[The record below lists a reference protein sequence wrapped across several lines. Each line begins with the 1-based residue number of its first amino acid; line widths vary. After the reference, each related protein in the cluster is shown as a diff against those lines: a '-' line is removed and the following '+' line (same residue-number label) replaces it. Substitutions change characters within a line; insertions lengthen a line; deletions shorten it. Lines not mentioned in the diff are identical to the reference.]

1 MSSWQIDW
9 KSFNPLGW
17 KPQHWASLVPLGL
30 NVPHPN
36 NYVELW
42 RALGENRDALGYAWR
57 ILTTGVCDGC
67 ALGTSG
73 LRDWTLA
80 GPHLCNIRL
89 RLLRLNTMPAIDAAK
104 LANIAA
110 LPKNSAELR
119 QLGRLSQPMLREG
132 NEPGFRMI
140 SWEEALGR
148 IAQSF
153 QTPDRWGFYV
163 TSRGMPNESY
173 YAIQKAVRALG
184 SNSIDNAARVCHA
197 PSGVALKQMIGVA
210 ATTCSY
216 SDWIGSDAVVFIGS
230 NVANNQPVATKY
242 LHYAKAAGTQV
253 YCVNTY
259 IEPGMEQYWVPSI
272 PESALFGSKITD
284 RFYLINTGGDA
295 AFLTG
300 VLKHIIQ
307 CGLEDREF
315 IAAHT
320 EGFAAVKAHVLA
332 LSWEHLEQQAGTK
345 RTEMQALGQ
354 QLGEAKTAVLVWSM
368 GITQHARGE
377 DNVRAIVNIALARG
391 FLGRDK
397 CGLMPIRGHSGVQG
411 GAEMGCYSTA
421 LPGGKPVTE
430 ENLAA
435 LAQHYGF
442 ALPRSPGM
450 TTPEMFDAAE
460 AGTLEGLWSIG
471 GNFLEV
477 LPDPTL
483 VEQSLGN
490 IPLRVHQDIVLSS
503 QMLVPGQQVIVLPAM
518 TRYEIPGGITETS
531 TERRVIFSPEIA
543 GPRIGSAKPEFMV
556 FTELLRLLRPE
567 IATKAGFES
576 TQAIRNEIA
585 QVVPFYAG
593 IEVLAK
599 AGDQFQY
606 GGAHLC
612 ADGDFATPN
621 GLGQFITVPIIDNSI
636 PAGMFKLS
644 TRRGKQFNSMI
655 HEKKDSLNGAM
666 REAILMSAEDAR
678 NNSLRDGQSLR
689 LVSEYGHYQGIVLV
703 APIKPG
709 NIQVHWPEG
718 NVLLDAKK
726 RSQESHVPDY
736 NTLVWIEAIKATAAV

>member
-1 MSSWQIDW
+1 MNSWQIDW
-9 KSFNPLGW
+9 KAFNPLGW
-17 KPQHWASLVPLGL
+17 KPQHWASVVPFGL
-30 NVPHPN
+30 HLPHPN
-36 NYVELW
+36 NYFELW

-57 ILTTGVCDGC
+57 ILNEGVCDGC

-89 RLLRLNTMPAIDAAK
+89 RLLRLNTMPALD
-104 LANIAA
+104 LARLADVAA
-110 LPKNSAELR
+110 LPKNSGQLR
-119 QLGRLSQPMLREG
+119 DLGRLSQPMLREG
-132 NEPGFRMI
+132 HAPGFRVI
-140 SWEEALGR
+140 SWEDALER
-148 IAQSF
+148 IAKRF
-153 QTPDRWGFYV
+153 INPERWGFYV

-184 SNSIDNAARVCHA
+184 SNSIDNAARICHA
-197 PSGVALKQMIGVA
+197 PSSVALKQTIGVA

-216 SDWIGSDAVVFIGS
+216 SDWIGADAVVFIGA

-242 LHYAKAAGTQV
+242 LHYAKAAGTKV

-307 CGLEDREF
+307 SGLEDQAF
-315 IAAHT
+315 VAAHT
-320 EGFAAVKAHVLA
+320 EGFATVKAHVLA
-332 LSWEHLEQQAGTK
+332 LSWEHLEQQAGTS

-354 QLGEAKTAVLVWSM
+354 QLGEAKSAVLVWSM
-368 GITQHARGE
+368 GITQHACGE

-391 FLGRDK
+391 FIGRAN

-411 GAEMGCYSTA
+411 GAEMGCYTGV
-421 LPGGKPVTE
+421 LPGSKPANE
-430 ENLAA
+430 ENLLA
-435 LAQHYGF
+435 LEQYYGF
-442 ALPRSPGM
+442 ALPRTPGM
-450 TTPEMFDAAE
+450 TTPEMLDAAE

-477 LPDPTL
+477 MPDPAL
-483 VEQSLGN
+483 VEQSLGR
-490 IPLRVHQDIVLSS
+490 IGLRVHQDIVLSS
-503 QMLVPGQQVIVLPAM
+503 QMLVPGEEVILLPAM
-518 TRYEIPGGITETS
+518 TRYEIPGGISETS
-531 TERRVIFSPEIA
+531 TERRVIFSPEIL
-543 GPRIGSAKPEFMV
+543 GPRIGTAKPEFSV
-556 FTELLRLLRPE
+556 FFDLLKRLRPE
-567 IATKAGFES
+567 IAAKAGFAS

-585 QVVPFYAG
+585 QVVPIYAG
-593 IEVLAK
+593 IEELAK

-612 ADGDFATPN
+612 PDGHFATAT
-621 GLGQFITVPIIDNSI
+621 GRGQFISVPIGDDLM
-636 PAGMFKLS
+636 PAGQFRLS
-644 TRRGKQFNSMI
+644 TRRGKQFNSMV
-655 HEKKDSLNGAM
+655 HENKDSLNGAV
-666 REAILMSAEDAR
+666 REAILMSREDAEQ
-678 NNSLRDGQSLR
+678 NNLSDGQSLR
-689 LVSEYGHYQGIVLV
+689 LVSEHGHYQGVVLI

-718 NVLLDAKK
+718 NVLLDSKK
-726 RSQESHVPDY
+726 RSRESHVPDY
-736 NTLVWIEAIKATAAV
+736 NAVVWLEVV